1 MLLSQKSIRSRFL
14 IQLIIAS
21 ASLIFIFSSVLYL
34 FIQQSVYDDKKEE
47 LLNIAKNVCAY
58 ESIQTVTEGSNTVL
72 GLNIEMVVRPDADGS
87 IEFIERS
94 RDKRVYLSLLYPFD
108 LNDNSY
114 IKVTENISNTK
125 ALLKKILNSIFT
137 INILGF
143 VIIIIYAIALST
155 MLIRPIKALTNRLS
169 NMNEHLIRPIKTEQ
183 LPIEFLSLGE
193 TINHLIARL
202 QNFVKYQKELFIGT
216 AHELKTPLAVMKLKN
231 QVTLIKM
238 REPKEYIATIKL
250 NNKTIDE
257 MNKIIADILNIG
269 RQEGA
274 QLERPQKVDV
284 ISYLRAKGN
293 DFKLLAENEKK
304 ELIMDFKPDLFM
316 ATLQPTLLNQIV
328 QNFLQNALK
337 FTESNKV
344 VLLKSFQT
352 ETGLCIQVI
361 DEGVGVDESF
371 DHYAPFKRS
380 GNKSGVGLG
389 LFLSKSAAD
398 ALNAKISIKN
408 RTDGVQGTVASLE
421 LTSSLSCALPT
432 AKLHPKRQ

>member
-14 IQLIIAS
+14 IQLIVAS
-21 ASLIFIFSSVLYL
+21 AALIFIFSSILYL
-34 FIQQSVYDDKKEE
+34 FIQQSVYDDKREE
-47 LLNIAKNVCAY
+47 LLHIAKNVCAY
-58 ESIQTVTEGSNTVL
+58 ESIQTVKDGSSSVL
-72 GLNIEMVVRPDADGS
+72 GLNIEMLTRPGADGS
-87 IEFIERS
+87 IELVENEGG
-94 RDKRVYLSLLYPFD
+94 DKVFLSLIYPFD
-108 LNDNSY
+108 LSDNSY
-114 IKVTENISNTK
+114 IKVTENITNTK
-125 ALLKKILNSIFT
+125 KLLKKILNSIFI

-143 VIIIIYAIALST
+143 IIIIIYAITLST
-155 MLIRPIKALTNRLS
+155 MLIKPIKALSNRLS
-169 NMNEHLIRPIKTEQ
+169 NMNEHLIRPIKTEE
-183 LPIEFLSLGE
+183 LPIEFLPLGE
-193 TINHLIARL
+193 TLNHLIARL

-231 QVTLIKM
+231 QVTLIKI
-238 REPKEYIATIKL
+238 REPKEYIDAIKL

-274 QLERPQKVDV
+274 QLETPQKVDV
-284 ISYLRAKGN
+284 IAYLRAKGD
-293 DFKLLAENEKK
+293 DFKLLAENERKK
-304 ELIMDFKPDLFM
+304 LVMDFKPDLFM
-316 ATLQPTLLNQIV
+316 ATLQPTLLNQII

-337 FTESNKV
+337 FTQSEKIV
-344 VLLKSFQT
+344 ILKSFQT

-371 DHYAPFKRS
+371 DHFAPFKRS

-421 LTSSLSCALPT
+421 LGSSLSCALPST
-432 AKLHPKRQ
+432 KLYQKKQ

>member
-1 MLLSQKSIRSRFL
+1 MLLSHKSIRSRFL

-34 FIQQSVYDDKKEE
+34 FIQQSVHEDKKEE
-47 LLNIAKNVCAY
+47 LLRIAENVCAY
-58 ESIQTVTEGSNTVL
+58 ESIQTVKDGSNSIL
-72 GLNIEMVVRPDADGS
+72 GLNIEMLTLPGRDGS
-87 IEFIERS
+87 IELVES
-94 RDKRVYLSLLYPFD
+94 VLEDKVVLSLIYPFD
-108 LNDNSY
+108 LNDSSY
-114 IKVTENISNTK
+114 IKVTENITNTK
-125 ALLKKILNSIFT
+125 KLLKKILNSIFL

-143 VIIIIYAIALST
+143 LIIIVYAIALST
-155 MLIRPIKALTNRLS
+155 MLIHPIKALTNRLS

-183 LPIEFLSLGE
+183 LPVEFLPLGE

-231 QVTLIKM
+231 QVTLIKI

-274 QLERPQKVDV
+274 QLEAPQKVDV
-284 ISYLRAKGN
+284 IAYLRAKGN

-304 ELIMDFKPDLFM
+304 ELVMDFKPDLFM

-337 FTESNKV
+337 FTESGKF

-352 ETGLCIQVI
+352 EKGLCIQVI

-398 ALNAKISIKN
+398 ALNANISIKN

-421 LTSSLSCALPT
+421 LGSSLSCALPSL
-432 AKLHPKRQ
+432 KPYQKN